1 MIPALL
7 INEVAGL
14 LLEGRAASVF
24 KPYCPSDWR
33 RLCSANAD
41 KELKKK
47 LGSAERILKL
57 GELCR
62 KLETEQEKVLPF
74 CSPEQALGLQPLAD
88 QEGSQQVEGEA
99 SANGLEDS
107 DHQVWGPTLACPT
120 TSPA

>member
-1 MIPALL
+1 M
-7 INEVAGL
+7 
-14 LLEGRAASVF
+14 
-24 KPYCPSDWR
+24 
-33 RLCSANAD
+33 CSANAD

-74 CSPEQALGLQPLAD
+74 CSPEQALGLQPLND
-88 QEGSQQVEGEA
+88 LEGSFQVEAEA

-107 DHQVWGPTLACPT
+107 DHQVWSPNTACPT
-120 TSPA
+120 TCPCAY